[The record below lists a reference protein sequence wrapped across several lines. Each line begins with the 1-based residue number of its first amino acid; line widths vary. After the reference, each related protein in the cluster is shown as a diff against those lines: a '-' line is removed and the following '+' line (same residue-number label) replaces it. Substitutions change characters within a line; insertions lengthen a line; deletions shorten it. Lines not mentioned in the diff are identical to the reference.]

1 MLRAADVNISLDP
14 DARRY
19 LVYLGRLP
27 EGDWAPAAML
37 AVQQH
42 ADDPK
47 RATLLLREID
57 RLVHL
62 LRALCLGSGKRARRL
77 GNVVELIKSGAPIRP
92 GEGAFAIS
100 RDEARN
106 IGYHLRTMYR
116 RDAQVCKQLLL
127 RLNDELTRSTTLLD
141 PKDYSVEHVLPQRP
155 GATSEWRRWF
165 ADAEE
170 REICTESLGQPG
182 RRDAKAERPR
192 AQPGI
197 FA

>member
-1 MLRAADVNISLDP
+1 
-14 DARRY
+14 
-19 LVYLGRLP
+19 
-27 EGDWAPAAML
+27 
-37 AVQQH
+37 
-42 ADDPK
+42 
-47 RATLLLREID
+47 
-57 RLVHL
+57 
-62 LRALCLGSGKRARRL
+62 
-77 GNVVELIKSGAPIRP
+77 
-92 GEGAFAIS
+92 
-100 RDEARN
+100 
-106 IGYHLRTMYR
+106 MYR

-170 REICTESLGQPG
+170 REICTESLGNLG